1 MESWIT
7 KICLNFRP
15 EWPRTFA
22 PLFLNYNN
30 WYLINVLY
38 STNARNRKNIVLQAS
53 SQLFVEAFD
62 FRHKRKGDLGGC
74 AINFLV
80 YRYLLQAH
88 WKTFLARNG
97 KNSLEVR
104 VATLSRLSVPLI
116 SHHCDVQPSSCQFLQ
131 KRVSSISRQTFIYS
145 APVQPKTNSWTTNL
159 RQSQLK
165 FDCTQC
171 FQYIFKFGEN
181 MFGFCHPFKLN
192 SHLQWSLENN
202 DMNDIDKANLAS
214 CLPADLISKYLSERK
229 RFFFRRKLK
238 K

>member
-7 KICLNFRP
+7 EICLNFRP

-145 APVQPKTNSWTTNL
+145 AQGTTQNKFLNNKSATIATNTMVKPSSKRDNKGTVLQPEMPSSCRYSKTRSPL
-159 RQSQLK
+159 
-165 FDCTQC
+165 
-171 FQYIFKFGEN
+171 I
-181 MFGFCHPFKLN
+181 HP
-192 SHLQWSLENN
+192 
-202 DMNDIDKANLAS
+202 
-214 CLPADLISKYLSERK
+214 P
-229 RFFFRRKLK
+229 
-238 K
+238 

>member
-7 KICLNFRP
+7 EICLNFRP

-145 APVQPKTNSWTTNL
+145 APVRPKTNSWSTNL
-159 RQSQLK
+159 RQSQL
-165 FDCTQC
+165 TQWLNLPLNE
-171 FQYIFKFGEN
+171 IIRVL
-181 MFGFCHPFKLN
+181 FCSRKCHRVV
-192 SHLQWSLENN
+192 
-202 DMNDIDKANLAS
+202 DIARHVPL
-214 CLPADLISKYLSERK
+214 
-229 RFFFRRKLK
+229 
-238 K
+238 